1 MTQSRRD
8 KAVILLAQ
16 GQSVTEV
23 SDEIGVSRQ
32 AIYNWL
38 SDDDYQRQVQDEKML
53 YMRLLSSRIVR
64 VCDQALRHLEKVTE
78 GDTDVTLA
86 RDADI
91 RLKADRLALTQLRD
105 LYELADHEVRIS
117 RLEKRGRYG

>member
-1 MTQSRRD
+1 MTQTRRD

-16 GQSVTEV
+16 GRPITEV

-38 SDDDYQRQVQDEKML
+38 SDDDYQMQLQEEKML
-53 YMRLLSSRIVR
+53 IVKALSSRMIS
-64 VCDQALRHLEKVTE
+64 VCDKALQHLEKVTS
-78 GDTDVTLA
+78 GDTEFTMA

-91 RLKADRLALTQLRD
+91 RLKADRLALSSLRD
-105 LYELADHEVRIS
+105 LYELTDHEVRIS
-117 RLEKRGRYG
+117 ALERGRYG

>member
-1 MTQSRRD
+1 VTQSRRD